1 MNAGISAGRCI
12 DGLERRWMAR
22 RRRDFGAG
30 MRIVE
35 AGGARLRVRVWGRG
49 EPTLVFAADPPNV
62 IEHHFEV
69 AEALATRRRVV
80 CFELPGFGFST
91 APAGFDFSIA
101 SNARVVGALLDELG
115 LAPYAL
121 AMPCVSG
128 LVGAT
133 VAASRPG
140 IVSHVIGVQTGG
152 IAGMKAWAHR
162 VDRGVLRREGIGQA
176 IVLATR
182 RRLAR
187 AWFDV
192 ALADPGRR
200 EAFVALV
207 ADAFD
212 AGATYPLASA
222 LQALGRL
229 DAVPRPAQPT
239 LLVWGTRDP
248 THRRTAR
255 DELSPGARVVALES
269 AGHFP
274 DLEDIAGFVA
284 ATNAFLGSHVVVQDD
299 GAP

>member
-1 MNAGISAGRCI
+1 MNAGAGAGRWI

-22 RRRDFGAG
+22 RRRELGG
-30 MRIVE
+30 GVRIVE
-35 AGGARLRVRVWGRG
+35 AGGARLRVRIWGRG

-62 IEHHFEV
+62 IEHHLEA
-69 AEALATRRRVV
+69 AEALAARRRVV
-80 CFELPGFGFST
+80 GFELPGFGFST

-101 SNARVVGALLDELG
+101 ANARVVGALLDELG

-121 AMPCVSG
+121 ALPCVSG

-133 VAASRPG
+133 VAQSRPD
-140 IVSHVIGVQTGG
+140 IVSHVIGVQTAG
-152 IAGMKAWAHR
+152 APGMKAWARR
-162 VDRGVLRREGIGQA
+162 VDRGVLRREGIAQA

-182 RRLAR
+182 KRLAR
-187 AWFDV
+187 GWFDV
-192 ALADPGRR
+192 ALADPARR

-207 ADAFD
+207 AAAFD

-229 DAVPRPAQPT
+229 DAVPRPTQPT
-239 LLVWGTRDP
+239 LLVWGSRDP

-274 DLEDIAGFVA
+274 DLEDVAGFVGA
-284 ATNAFLGSHVVVQDD
+284 VEAFLGPRVVYGD
-299 GAP
+299 GPP